1 MLAEFDAESM
11 KRAGVQAVQETFDH
25 ELSAQIEPFD
35 LVDDG
40 RFEIFFY
47 GHFFEFGVWRSEVGI
62 RRSEFK
68 KVL

>member
-35 LVDDG
+35 LVDDFG
-40 RFEIFFY
+40 FKIFFD
-47 GHFFEFGVWRSEVGI
+47 GHEMLDAQPNVTIPPLRNTVK
-62 RRSEFK
+62 R
-68 KVL
+68 